1 MSTNNIGYYNEKGK
15 IISIIIFICSS
26 DVFPEDSEVSRL
38 VKEVNTV
45 IDSIPQLGMTF
56 NLQTE
61 IDLALQPLRSENS
74 QLRR

>member
-1 MSTNNIGYYNEKGK
+1 MYILHTSVKFNVYEVM
-15 IISIIIFICSS
+15 IFC
-26 DVFPEDSEVSRL
+26 VFPEDSEVSRL

-45 IDSIPQLGMTF
+45 IDSIPQLGTTF